1 MDKKQKETKEL
12 IIKLS
17 GDYRIEIK
25 TSGDSILES
34 LKITKAGDAATDA
47 VVTQQIS
54 NIASNS
60 EVSDEVMLE
69 RIVSNK
75 IHDIGVPA
83 HILGYT
89 YLREAIIMCCTDPT
103 CISGIT
109 KVLYPSIARKN
120 QTTPSRVERA
130 IRHAI
135 EVGWSRGNMDVLN
148 SIFGYTID
156 SAKGKPTN
164 SEFIAMLADNIRLQL
179 NN

>member
-17 GDYRIEIK
+17 GDYRIELK

-34 LKITKAGDAATDA
+34 LKITKAGDATTD
-47 VVTQQIS
+47 VVAQQNS

-75 IHDIGVPA
+75 IHDLGVPA

-89 YLREAIIMCCTDPT
+89 YLREAIIICCKDPT

-109 KVLYPSIARKN
+109 KVLYPTIARKN

-135 EVGWSRGNMDVLN
+135 EVGWSRGNMDLMA

-164 SEFIAMLADNIRLQL
+164 SEFIAMLTDNIRLQFY
-179 NN
+179 N